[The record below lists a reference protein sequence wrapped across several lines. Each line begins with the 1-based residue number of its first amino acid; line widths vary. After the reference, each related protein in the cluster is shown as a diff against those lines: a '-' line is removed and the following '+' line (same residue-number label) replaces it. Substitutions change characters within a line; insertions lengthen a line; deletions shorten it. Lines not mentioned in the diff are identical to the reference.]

1 MATARAS
8 STAPPSLAGRAAR
21 RDAAL
26 FRGRSA
32 ELERLEAALDAPG
45 PARSVALSGPS
56 GIGKS
61 ALVRE
66 LARRAAARGVHVT
79 LLDAADPPPRPR
91 PAGRPGRR
99 RRLLVLDH
107 AELAT
112 AELLGALDRGADLTV
127 AAGTELPSGVLR
139 QTTLRMR
146 LGPLSNAEAR
156 ELLAARGVAGAA
168 RRDELVAWAQGS
180 PLALVCG
187 DPRGLRRALER
198 RVSAGPDAEAG
209 LGAALM
215 GLAPLPESA
224 SGEDAGAEAVREALR
239 AWHEPDALAR
249 SPLARGADEAGRAEG
264 VRALLREAIAR
275 GFGSSGPERELRR
288 TVEAAYIERRASHE
302 ATAEALN
309 LSRSAYF
316 ARLRRGVER
325 VVPYA
330 LDGLA
335 RAAG

>member
-1 MATARAS
+1 M
-8 STAPPSLAGRAAR
+8 
-21 RDAAL
+21 
-26 FRGRSA
+26 
-32 ELERLEAALDAPG
+32 
-45 PARSVALSGPS
+45 
-56 GIGKS
+56 
-61 ALVRE
+61 
-66 LARRAAARGVHVT
+66 
-79 LLDAADPPPRPR
+79 
-91 PAGRPGRR
+91 
-99 RRLLVLDH
+99 LDH

-112 AELLGALDRGADLTV
+112 ADLIEALDSGADLTV

-139 QTTLRMR
+139 QTALRMR

-156 ELLAARGVAGAA
+156 ELLAARGVAGGA

-187 DPRGLRRALER
+187 DPHGLRRALER
-198 RVSAGPDAEAG
+198 RASSARAAEAG

-215 GLAPLPESA
+215 GLATLPGGA
-224 SGEDAGAEAVREALR
+224 SEEDAGAEAVREALR

-264 VRALLREAIAR
+264 VRALLRDAIAR
-275 GFGSSGPERELRR
+275 GFGPSGPERELRR

-302 ATAEALN
+302 ATAAALN

-335 RAAG
+335 RAGG

>member
-45 PARSVALSGPS
+45 PSRSVALSGPS

-112 AELLGALDRGADLTV
+112 AELLEELDGGADLTV
-127 AAGTELPSGVLR
+127 AGTELPSGILR
-139 QTTLRMR
+139 RTALRMR
-146 LGPLSNAEAR
+146 LGPLPNAEAR
-156 ELLAARGVAGAA
+156 ELLAARGMGGEA

-187 DPRGLRRALER
+187 DAHVLRRALEQ
-198 RVSAGPDAEAG
+198 RVYAGPDAEAG

-215 GLAPLPESA
+215 GLAPLPGGA
-224 SGEDAGAEAVREALR
+224 SGEDAGSEAVREALR
-239 AWHEPDALAR
+239 AWQEPEALAR